1 MPCCSGTKKMLISG
15 YERVC
20 RTACVYPLRV
30 RWLWPRAGGG
40 GRGVFLCPILNA
52 LRCALCV
59 STGMLER
66 PVCCA
71 WRCCAD
77 PLPPVSHIGA
87 CGWAAAV
94 THTIVPGRWC
104 ALQRWEKGGG
114 GLKAGRH
121 HATAAWISNTHTFA
135 EPGTRV
141 LSPEVNVVEWN
152 PAVNMCERVPHYCR
166 GSPRVRTH
174 SFMFNVELYSY
185 YNVMI
190 WEWNRSNH

>member
-1 MPCCSGTKKMLISG
+1 MPCCSGTKKRLISG

-20 RTACVYPLRV
+20 RTARVYPLRV

-40 GRGVFLCPILNA
+40 GRGGFLCPILNA

-59 STGMLER
+59 STGMLKR

-141 LSPEVNVVEWN
+141 LSP
-152 PAVNMCERVPHYCR
+152 
-166 GSPRVRTH
+166 
-174 SFMFNVELYSY
+174 
-185 YNVMI
+185 
-190 WEWNRSNH
+190 